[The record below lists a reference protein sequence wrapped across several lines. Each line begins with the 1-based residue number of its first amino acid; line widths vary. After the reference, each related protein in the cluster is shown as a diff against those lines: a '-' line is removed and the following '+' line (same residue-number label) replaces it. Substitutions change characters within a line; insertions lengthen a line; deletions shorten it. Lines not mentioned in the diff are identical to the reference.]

1 MPGAIRSG
9 HRTVFDTPTPE
20 EFAVA
25 ERRLYSSGVKN
36 LQSGSSSLLP
46 DVALPDGF
54 IDIIGRGRMGEALAT
69 ALEQAGL
76 PVRGPLGRGAD
87 GEGAA
92 VVLLCVPDREI
103 ENAAQSLVDG
113 PVVGHVSAS
122 VPLDVLAPH
131 ERFGLHPLLSVIGAG
146 ASFAGAFCAVDGS
159 TERALGIARSLAE
172 RLQMTPRVISAED
185 RALYHAAAS
194 AASNFL
200 VTLEGMAERLAAEVG
215 LERAA
220 LAPLVRGTVENWAE
234 RGAKAALTGPIARGD
249 EETAARQRAAVA
261 SSAPDLAPLW
271 DALVAAT
278 RELAATVPR
287 P

>member
-1 MPGAIRSG
+1 MK
-9 HRTVFDTPTPE
+9 E
-20 EFAVA
+20 
-25 ERRLYSSGVKN
+25 
-36 LQSGSSSLLP
+36 LQSGSSVIS
-46 DVALPDGF
+46 DADFPDGF
-54 IDIIGRGRMGEALAT
+54 VDIIGRGRMGEALAS
-69 ALEQAGL
+69 ALERAGV

-103 ENAAQSLVDG
+103 ANAAEGIVDG

-131 ERFGLHPLLSVIGAG
+131 ERFGLHPLLSVVGAG

-159 TERALGIARSLAE
+159 TDRALAIAGTLAE

-220 LAPLVRGTVENWAE
+220 LAPLVRGTVENWSE

-271 DALVAAT
+271 DALVEAT
-278 RELAATVPR
+278 RALAGTPQR
-287 P
+287 G